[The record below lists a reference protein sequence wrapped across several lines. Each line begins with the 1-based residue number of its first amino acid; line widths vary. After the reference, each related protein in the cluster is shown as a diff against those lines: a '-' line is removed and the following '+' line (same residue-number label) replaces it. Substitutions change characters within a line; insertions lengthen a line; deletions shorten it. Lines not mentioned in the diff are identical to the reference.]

1 MFKEYLTNSL
11 GNKSSTRLQSIH
23 THFFTLI
30 LITVLVVFYMVLTVI
45 YSIRHNAVVLIE
57 VPDNVTNLIVFIVT
71 ILLTYASAPKA
82 LAQRSEL
89 NAYKTIKQD
98 EANTDNLTENK

>member
-1 MFKEYLTNSL
+1 MFKEYLTDSL

-45 YSIRHNAVVLIE
+45 HSIRHNAVVLIE
-57 VPDNVTNLIVFIVT
+57 VPDNVTNIIVFIVT

-89 NAYKTIKQD
+89 NTFKSLKHEKD
-98 EANTDNLTENK
+98 NTEPIQENS